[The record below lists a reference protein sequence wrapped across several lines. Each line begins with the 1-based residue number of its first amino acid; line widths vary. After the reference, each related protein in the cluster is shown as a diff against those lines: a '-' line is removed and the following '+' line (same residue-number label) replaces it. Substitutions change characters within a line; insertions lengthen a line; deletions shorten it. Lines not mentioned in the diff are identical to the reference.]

1 MLRRGTGALACGLT
15 IAAALGASLPAW
27 SQGTTERVSL
37 GPGGVQGNEESL
49 FPAISADGRFV
60 AFYTYASNLV
70 PGDTNHSD
78 DVFVRD
84 RRTGTTERVS
94 VGPNGRQGD
103 SSSLPAISA
112 DGRFVAFRSYANNL
126 VPGDT
131 NGVGDVFVRVRR
143 TGTTER
149 VSISSSGEQ
158 GNDYSE
164 WSPLSANGRF
174 VAFMSVASNLVPGD
188 TNRVCDDE
196 GFCTPDVFVRDRRTG
211 ITERVSISSSGKQAN
226 NGSHFPSISADGRFI
241 AFDSDASN
249 LVPGDT
255 NGVGDVFVRDRR
267 TGTTERVSVSSS
279 GEQGNAFSVGTISA
293 DGRFIAFESDASN
306 LVPGDTNGKRDVF
319 VRDRKLGTTERVSLR
334 PDGGQGNDYSFSPA
348 LSAGGRFVAF
358 TSWASNLVPG
368 DTNGT
373 DDVFVRDRVTGV
385 TIRAS
390 ISSSGKQGNDHSNDP
405 AISAD
410 GRFIAFMSHATN
422 LVPGDTN
429 GVNDIFVR
437 TR

>member
-112 DGRFVAFRSYANNL
+112 DGRFVAFRSYAN
-126 VPGDT
+126 
-131 NGVGDVFVRVRR
+131 
-143 TGTTER
+143 
-149 VSISSSGEQ
+149 
-158 GNDYSE
+158 
-164 WSPLSANGRF
+164 
-174 VAFMSVASNLVPGD
+174 
-188 TNRVCDDE
+188 
-196 GFCTPDVFVRDRRTG
+196 
-211 ITERVSISSSGKQAN
+211 
-226 NGSHFPSISADGRFI
+226 
-241 AFDSDASN
+241 N

>member
-131 NGVGDVFVRVRR
+131 NGVGDVFVRDRR

-226 NGSHFPSISADGRFI
+226 NGSHFPS
-241 AFDSDASN
+241 
-249 LVPGDT
+249 
-255 NGVGDVFVRDRR
+255 
-267 TGTTERVSVSSS
+267 
-279 GEQGNAFSVGTISA
+279 ISA